1 MAADTEIIDTD
12 VQDWEAV
19 LWFLLANNLG
29 ISNAHEKRLKELK
42 STIET
47 MDAEMAALTD
57 SYIRNLKAKR
67 AFRDANPGYATD
79 PKWTILT
86 KELDRAI
93 ENFKQR
99 VWSMG

>member
-1 MAADTEIIDTD
+1 MADLIDPD
-12 VQDWEAV
+12 DNDLENV
-19 LWFLLANNLG
+19 LWFLLANNLS
-29 ISNAHEKRLKELK
+29 ISNAHEKRIKELK

-57 SYIRNLKAKR
+57 SYLRLYKMKR
-67 AFRDANPGYATD
+67 TFREINPDYATN
-79 PKWTILT
+79 PRWLVLT

-99 VWSMG
+99 VVSLG